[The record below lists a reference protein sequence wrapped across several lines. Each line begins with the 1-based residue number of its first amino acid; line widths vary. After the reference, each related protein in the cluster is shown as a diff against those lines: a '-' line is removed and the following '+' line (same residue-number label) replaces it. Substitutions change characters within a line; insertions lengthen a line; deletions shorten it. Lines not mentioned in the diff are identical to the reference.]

1 MKSRAPILP
10 FVFPFVT
17 CEPVMTIAQL
27 PKRGGLMSKVTRR
40 ILSVVVSL
48 MLFSALTM
56 AQTAKNSTDKEK
68 EHHSRFA
75 KVAFWRH
82 HKHADKNAK
91 PAHATQSPSTQPQ
104 AKTAQL
110 KPASA
115 KPAAGKNSQNQQHA
129 SQMSKPSAK
138 KASGTNKTKAQPKA
152 HDPKRDS
159 L

>member
-1 MKSRAPILP
+1 
-10 FVFPFVT
+10 
-17 CEPVMTIAQL
+17 
-27 PKRGGLMSKVTRR
+27 MSKATRR

-48 MLFSALTM
+48 MLFSTLTM
-56 AQTAKNSTDKEK
+56 AQTAKNSTDKDK

-82 HKHADKNAK
+82 HKDTDKNAK
-91 PAHATQSPSTQPQ
+91 PAHATQAPSTQPQ

-129 SQMSKPSAK
+129 SQMSKPSGK
-138 KASGTNKTKAQPKA
+138 KLSGANKTKAQHKA
-152 HDPKRDS
+152 HDPKADS